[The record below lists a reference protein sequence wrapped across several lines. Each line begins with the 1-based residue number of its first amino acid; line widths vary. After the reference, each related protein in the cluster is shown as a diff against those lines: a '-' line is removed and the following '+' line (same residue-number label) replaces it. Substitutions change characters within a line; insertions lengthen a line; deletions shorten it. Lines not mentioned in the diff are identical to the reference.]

1 MYVKIAIGGLN
12 QSEMRRAVEGAGCS
26 GVEVFPM
33 SDIEAGRK
41 IKAGE
46 IDYYFGACS
55 SGGGAAI
62 AILIGSLGYG
72 KCCTVA
78 MAGGKKA
85 DTEKIRQYIAEGKVA
100 FGMNVEAIGQMA
112 PLLVRMLTEK

>member
-1 MYVKIAIGGLN
+1 MKIAVGGLN
-12 QSEMRRAVEGAGCS
+12 QGAMRRAVEGAGCP
-26 GVEVFPM
+26 GIEVFAM
-33 SDIEAGRK
+33 TDLEAARK

-46 IDYYFGACS
+46 MDYYFGACS

-62 AILIGSLGYG
+62 AILIGALGYG

-85 DTEKIRQYIAEGKVA
+85 DTEKIRHYIAEGKVA
-100 FGMNVEAIGQMA
+100 FGMNVEAIDQMA
-112 PLLVRMLTEK
+112 PLLVKMLVEK